1 MAWQTPKTD
10 WSGNNY
16 FRATDWNR
24 IDGNVE
30 YIATALSLPYTT
42 KSVSNG
48 DILTAGD
55 RNNVTDTLDLI
66 YAALQASWSRT
77 IVARRVDYG
86 SAWDSK
92 DLNAIETFL
101 LNAKAQIDG
110 QISDAVVYYAGSEI
124 YCGDSISVGLL

>member
-1 MAWQTPKTD
+1 MAWVTPKTD
-10 WSGNNY
+10 WKGTDR
-16 FRATDWNR
+16 FFATDWNR

-30 YIATALSLPYTT
+30 YIATVLSLPYTT
-42 KSVSNG
+42 KSVSDG

-110 QISDAVVYYAGSEI
+110 QISDAVIYYAGSEI

>member
-1 MAWQTPKTD
+1 MAWVTPKTD
-10 WSGNNY
+10 WNGNDY

-48 DILTAGD
+48 DILSAGD
-55 RNNVTDTLDLI
+55 RNNVTDTLDAI
-66 YAALQASWSRT
+66 YDALQASWSRT

-110 QISDAVVYYAGSEI
+110 QISNAVVYYAGSEI
-124 YCGDSISVGLL
+124 YCGDNISVGLL